1 MSVDL
6 AGLLGLARLSV
17 AEPRRAARFL
27 IASDLPMQARWLAL
41 ATVVVVSVLLA
52 QATMMLVGAIPVDGE
67 APLSAALTTGLV
79 QAGVM
84 LVISGGIARVG
95 QALGGRGQ
103 FPDALLL
110 VVWAEVTLLLLQ
122 LAQLVLGLAIPL
134 LADLLLVAGMVIFFW
149 QLTQFTME
157 LHGFKSP
164 VKVFFALLAG
174 FFLAGLVMLTLLGM
188 VGLAPGG
195 MGF

>member
-6 AGLLGLARLSV
+6 SGLLGLARLSV

-27 IASDLPMQARWLAL
+27 IGTGLPMPVRWLAL
-41 ATVVVVSVLLA
+41 VTVVVCSVVLA
-52 QATMMLVGAIPVDGE
+52 QATMMILGAIPADGA
-67 APLSAALTTGLV
+67 APLGAAVSTAIV

-84 LVISGGIARVG
+84 LVISAGIAQVG
-95 QALGGRGQ
+95 RAAGGRGG
-103 FPDALLL
+103 FADALLL

-122 LAQLVLGLAIPL
+122 VAQLVAGLAVPL

-157 LHGFKSP
+157 LHGFTSA
-164 VKVFFALLAG
+164 VKVFFALLGGFFVAG
-174 FFLAGLVMLTLLGM
+174 FVMLTVLGI
-188 VGLAPGG
+188 VGLTPAG